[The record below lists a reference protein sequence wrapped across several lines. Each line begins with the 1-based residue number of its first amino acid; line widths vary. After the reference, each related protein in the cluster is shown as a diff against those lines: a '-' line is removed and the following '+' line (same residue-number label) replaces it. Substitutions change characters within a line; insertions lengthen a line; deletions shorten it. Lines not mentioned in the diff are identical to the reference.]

1 MIGKAKWHSNF
12 WLTLTAGTLLVV
24 LVIILG
30 LSFFDAIFEAQINSR
45 KEFLY
50 KQTEL
55 AAQSLEMDIRR
66 FEDEGKGLI
75 SYLEDPFHELDD
87 YDEEL
92 TSAARRF
99 FNAYPGLIDTAWVD
113 MQDSVLIF
121 TLTDRNNFIRTQ
133 STEAYPE
140 AGSRRYTYD
149 VIGKKGFRIIY
160 SLNLI
165 DFTKE
170 KVLNYYLNPGGAKF
184 MIFNDGLID
193 LSSYGSSGIEFSP
206 QNLQPVLE
214 DLSLGLKGLYELKW
228 RKDGEN
234 VSGILAQYPFSF
246 DLTSRM
252 GTLVFLVPVEGL
264 QSGIYGTYLL
274 LFLGFVILLIFTI
287 GFFIVSI
294 KNNLEADR
302 IKEENIREISV
313 LFEQQNLLLQELR
326 GFVFFHDAKGEIT
339 RVSDEVEEI
348 LGHPKSDFVKAFN
361 REIEHQDVDQIQYNV
376 KMAVAEHKDVI
387 DLEYDYH
394 HPDGRQVRL
403 RVFEKLVYDEAGDFT
418 GGMGICTDITANYL
432 ANLKIIESENR
443 LRTLIGNIPDILF
456 IYNNEGVVQ
465 DFHVQEKGNIFDA
478 SQATVGQKLDD
489 FVPHGQASLVRG
501 AFNEARKYGEMKA
514 VDVKWESPM
523 GERHYEIRFFPLD
536 SDRMMSISKEIT
548 GQKIWEKGLVDAMKA
563 ADQASRAKS
572 EFLANMS
579 HEIRTPMNGLLGIID
594 LLEHTDLN
602 RIQRQYVDIIKNS
615 GNTLLSIIKDIL
627 DYSKIEAGKVEIH
640 SEQFDPMDE
649 LEKQAQILS
658 GLAKKK
664 KIRFTIEK
672 ENLEPLIVSADRVKL
687 NQIFLN
693 LVGNAIKFT
702 NEGGKVG
709 VKLTME
715 PISEYLLF
723 LKCRITDTGI
733 GISQEHLEHLTDPFY
748 QIESSSTRSYQG
760 TGLGLAIAKKL
771 IELMGGELEIES
783 EVGQGSEF
791 TFGIIVKKVSQGELE
806 QEAKSPISWKE
817 VREKGKD
824 TPFKILVTEDNDL
837 NLQLLELML
846 EQLGFEYKIAKNGL
860 EAIEKVKEEDFDVVL
875 MDVQMPLMNGL
886 EASREIRN
894 LPGKEKLIIIGL
906 SANVFDD
913 DKILAIEAGMNDYLT
928 KPIRL
933 AVLAEKL
940 EFYLQKLIEK
950 SR

>member
-1 MIGKAKWHSNF
+1 MGKFTWHSNF
-12 WLTLTAGTLLVV
+12 WLTLTAGTLLVL
-24 LVIILG
+24 LVIVFG

-75 SYLEDPFHELDD
+75 SYLEDPFHEIDD

-92 TSAARRF
+92 TSAARRL
-99 FNAYPGLIDTAWVD
+99 FNAYPGLVDSAWVD

-121 TLTDRNNFIRTQ
+121 TMTDRNNFIRTQ
-133 STEAYPE
+133 SKEAFPSTR
-140 AGSRRYTYD
+140 SRAYTYD

-170 KVLNYYLNPGGAKF
+170 TVLNYYLNPGGAKM
-184 MIFNDGLID
+184 MIYHNELID
-193 LSSYGSSGIEFSP
+193 LSSNGSSGIEFSP

-214 DLSLGLKGLYELKW
+214 DLSLGLKGLYELNWQKE
-228 RKDGEN
+228 GEAI
-234 VSGILAQYPFSF
+234 SGILAQYPFSF
-246 DLTSRM
+246 DLNSRT
-252 GTLVFLVPVEGL
+252 GTLAFMVPVEGL

-294 KNNLEADR
+294 KNNLESDR

-326 GFVFFHDAKGEIT
+326 GFVFFHDARGQIT

-348 LGHPKSDFVKAFN
+348 LGRPKTDFIQAFN
-361 REIEHQDVDQIQYNV
+361 GEITHKDVDQVQQHV

-387 DLEYDYH
+387 DMEYDYQ
-394 HPDGRQVRL
+394 HPDGREIRL
-403 RVFEKLVYDEAGDFT
+403 RVFEKLVYDQSGEFT
-418 GGMGICTDITANYL
+418 GGMGLCTDITANYL
-432 ANLKIIESENR
+432 ANLKIVESENR

-456 IYNNEGVVQ
+456 IYDNEGEVV
-465 DFHVQEKGNIFDA
+465 DFHVQDKEKIYEA
-478 SQATVGQKLDD
+478 SQATVGKKLEE
-489 FVPHGQASLVRG
+489 FVPHGQATLVRN
-501 AFNEARKYGEMKA
+501 AFSEARKKEAMQS
-514 VDVKWESPM
+514 VDVKWDSQM

-536 SDRMMSISKEIT
+536 ADRMMSITKDIT

-602 RIQRQYVDIIKNS
+602 RIQKQYVEIIKNS

-640 SEQFDPMDE
+640 AEQFDPIEE

-664 KIRFTIEK
+664 KIHFTLEK
-672 ENLEPLIVSADRVKL
+672 ESLDPLVISADRVKL

-702 NEGGKVG
+702 NEKGRVG
-709 VKLTME
+709 VTLSWE
-715 PISEYLLF
+715 PISDSLYF
-723 LKCRITDTGI
+723 LKCRIVDTGI

-771 IELMGGELEIES
+771 IELMGGELEIQS
-783 EVGQGSEF
+783 EIGKGSDF
-791 TFGIIVKKVSQGELE
+791 TFGIIVKKVAKEELE
-806 QEAKSPISWKE
+806 PSPKLPVSWKE
-817 VREKGKD
+817 VREKGRD
-824 TPFKILVTEDNDL
+824 IPFKILVTEDNDL

-894 LPGKEKLIIIGL
+894 LPDKDKLIIIGL

-940 EFYLQKLIEK
+940 EFYLQKLISK
-950 SR
+950 NG